1 MFCYDK
7 NKENVLCKKENL
19 KELEQFIAI
28 FNKNQDNLGVML
40 DMVADIQKIL
50 YIWRDVTGCKELIEE
65 LALKINHHLKQL
77 Q

>member
-7 NKENVLCKKENL
+7 KKENVLCKKENL

-50 YIWRDVTGCKELIEE
+50 HIWQDVAGCKELIEE

-77 Q
+77 K